1 MQDKND
7 QFDAQKL
14 SQLMDGEWHELKPSD
29 CIVNI
34 CGNEQLRGKWE
45 RYHLIRDALNN
56 EPISVDKSLALRIND
71 AIDREPAY
79 SNITPFSGAP
89 GSRQSPVPVERA
101 VEAETPALTEQ
112 PTPGSESEST
122 GRIAVVERRGVSLFN
137 TGLTGFALAASVALV
152 TVVGL
157 NLFYDPAE
165 MNVGA
170 VAENVSTQGADSV
183 TVNTEAV
190 AVATPRSGEGSNA
203 FSTQG
208 ADATLPE
215 VEFVSNSGGFWV
227 SKDSEQRVGDEQRL
241 NMMLSRHLDNSP
253 TSSREGLLPY
263 SRLVG
268 YEESSLD
275 R

>member
-1 MQDKND
+1 MQDKDN
-7 QFDAQKL
+7 QIDAQKL
-14 SQLMDGEWHELKPSD
+14 SQLMDGEWHELNPSD
-29 CIVNI
+29 CVVNI
-34 CGNEQLRGKWE
+34 CGNDQLRAKWE

-56 EPISVDKSLALRIND
+56 EPVCVDKSLALRISD

-79 SNITPFSGAP
+79 SNITPFSGP
-89 GSRQSPVPVERA
+89 LGTQQKSVPVEQA
-101 VEAETPALTEQ
+101 VETETQSPTEQ
-112 PTPGSESEST
+112 ATPSPEREST
-122 GRIAVVERRGVSLFN
+122 GHIEAAERRGVSLFN

-157 NLFYDPAE
+157 NLFYDSAE
-165 MNVGA
+165 TNVGA

-190 AVATPRSGEGSNA
+190 AVATPRPVEGSSA

-208 ADATLPE
+208 SDAILPE

-227 SKDSEQRVGDEQRL
+227 SNESEQRVGDEQRL

-268 YEESSLD
+268 YEESAQD